1 MHSSMT
7 KIFAQV
13 SMDDLYV
20 VQQLAQK
27 ASDEGMEVS
36 KMWAD
41 YQESSMLT
49 ESDKQRKLE

>member
-41 YQESSMLT
+41 CQESSMLT